1 MKALR
6 IAEVGVVRM
15 LRDRQG
21 LFFVFALPVV
31 IIVVFGLAFGET
43 GVREIGVV
51 DEDRSS
57 FSNELVA
64 AIDTTPGAL
73 EVRSYASIDALRDA
87 VQANV
92 VDIGLAVPVGFGEAL
107 LSGDVAAVEYVLRP
121 EVISNA
127 IRPILDDAVGREVA
141 LVKAARFAAERR
153 GIPFD
158 DALADVRVLQAAVG
172 GVEVHVES
180 SGDPLVE
187 PGMNGYLMGA
197 QSQLVLFMF
206 LTSMTAA
213 TALIVSRQLGVSRR
227 MFSTPTS
234 AATIMLGETVGRF
247 GVAMIQ
253 GLFILVGTAV
263 VFGVA
268 WGDPLAAAAVVVVY
282 GMVGT
287 GVAMLVGSIASNPEQ
302 AGSAG
307 VGVAMLLGAFG
318 GAMVPPEVFPEIMR
332 TLSFATPHAWAIDAF
347 RDLAL
352 RDADLVAVLPQLGVL
367 LGFAVVLIGLATVRF
382 RRTLAG

>member
-6 IAEVGVVRM
+6 IAEVGILRM

-31 IIVVFGLAFGET
+31 IIVVFGLAFG
-43 GVREIGVV
+43 GSGAREIGVA
-51 DEDRSS
+51 DEDRTP
-57 FSNELVA
+57 FSVELIA
-64 AIDTTPGAL
+64 AIDTTPGSL
-73 EVRSYASIDALRDA
+73 EIRTYATIDALRDA
-87 VQANV
+87 VQRNV
-92 VDIGLAVPVGFGEAL
+92 VDIGLAIPAGFGEAL
-107 LSGDVAAVEYVLRP
+107 LDGDAAAVEYVARP
-121 EVISNA
+121 EVISSA
-127 IRPILDDAVGREVA
+127 VRPILDDAVGREVA

-153 GIPFD
+153 GIKFG
-158 DALADVRVLQAAVG
+158 DALADVRALQVAVG
-172 GVEVHVES
+172 GMEVSVES
-180 SGDPLVE
+180 SGDPLIE

-206 LTSMTAA
+206 MTSMTAA

-234 AATIMLGETVGRF
+234 AATIMLGETLGRF

-263 VFGVA
+263 VFGVS
-268 WGDPLAAAAVVVVY
+268 WGDPLAAGVVVVIY
-282 GMVGT
+282 GLVGT

-318 GAMVPPEVFPEIMR
+318 GAMVPPEVFPDIMR

-352 RDADLVAVLPQLGVL
+352 RDADLVAILPQLGVL
-367 LGFAVVLIGLATVRF
+367 LAFAVVLIGLATIRF
-382 RRTLAG
+382 RRALVG